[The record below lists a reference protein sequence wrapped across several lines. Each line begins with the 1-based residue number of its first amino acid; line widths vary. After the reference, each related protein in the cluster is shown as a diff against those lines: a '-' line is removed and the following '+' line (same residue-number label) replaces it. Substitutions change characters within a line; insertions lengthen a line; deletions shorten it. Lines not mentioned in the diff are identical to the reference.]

1 LQIAFALNFKTILY
15 IILLQLLYYL
25 LQGYRFRIVLEK
37 CSSRNVRYLPW
48 LRIFILG
55 RFLNTVFSQMGN
67 VYRSIEL
74 KQKYSI
80 SYTRYIS
87 SFTSLAW
94 MDTSI
99 NLIIAAM
106 IIAVINPGFKIGQFL
121 AWEVLVI
128 LIFVVVAT
136 PIVAEIVL
144 RKINFKNRYLDWLHS
159 KFAEVLL
166 VSVSNLKDKVYLL
179 KIVLLGLAIFV
190 RTCAMFYVYFSVF
203 NVQISIPALVVFYA
217 LFKIGAF
224 IIITPG
230 NVGVQEVIYGFLSE
244 QMGIGMAQGVLVAAL
259 IRVVGICSIS
269 ILGLAL
275 GGADLI
281 QRRKEYKEIPKEDR

>member
-1 LQIAFALNFKTILY
+1 
-15 IILLQLLYYL
+15 
-25 LQGYRFRIVLEK
+25 
-37 CSSRNVRYLPW
+37 
-48 LRIFILG
+48 
-55 RFLNTVFSQMGN
+55 MGN

-269 ILGLAL
+269 ILGLTL